1 MHKLGDQWIEII
13 DGVEH
18 MVKAVE
24 TTVHPPCGLCMYSH
38 GYQCTYPSELGE
50 CDKYAIKDL
59 GILKDGLLPCPFCGE
74 YPKVKRHESYFEGEG
89 VKFYIQHV
97 HYPAL
102 LYDTEQQAIDAWN
115 RRA

>member
-1 MHKLGDQWIEII
+1 MHKLGDQWIELI
-13 DGVEH
+13 DGEEH

-74 YPKVKRHESYFEGEG
+74 YPEV
-89 VKFYIQHV
+89 
-97 HYPAL
+97 
-102 LYDTEQQAIDAWN
+102 DTHGICLSCRGIKHNIWVGWYLDLQEAKNAWN
-115 RRA
+115 RRE

>member
-1 MHKLGDQWIEII
+1 MRKLGDQWIELI
-13 DGVEH
+13 DGEEH

-38 GYQCTYPSELGE
+38 GYQCTYPIELGE

-74 YPKVKRHESYFEGEG
+74 YPATDVEG
-89 VKFYIQHV
+89 VAYCNTCGC
-97 HYPAL
+97 
-102 LYDTEQQAIDAWN
+102 DIDLDKWN

>member
-1 MHKLGDQWIEII
+1 MHKLGDQWTEII
-13 DGVEH
+13 DGQEH

-74 YPKVKRHESYFEGEG
+74 YPEVKLLSPRIQTYLVMHDCEWVKTSRTCTEGRQE
-89 VKFYIQHV
+89 
-97 HYPAL
+97 
-102 LYDTEQQAIDAWN
+102 AIEAWN
-115 RRA
+115 RRV